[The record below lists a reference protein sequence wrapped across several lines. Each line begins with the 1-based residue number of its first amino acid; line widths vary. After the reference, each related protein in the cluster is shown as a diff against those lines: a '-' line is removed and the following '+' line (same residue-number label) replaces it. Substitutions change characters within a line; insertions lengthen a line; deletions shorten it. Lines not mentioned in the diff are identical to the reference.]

1 MSSILLIETE
11 TESPVSRSLHALG
24 HSIIRIEFKEG
35 AAPPDPIDT
44 IPDIILWD
52 RGINFS
58 PLHFIREK
66 SLSAVNIEIP
76 EIVLLKTYDTQ
87 FLESW
92 LGGNHYGFLVRPVSN
107 SSLIT
112 MVENALS
119 RPKLRKY
126 HSINKSINQNHFLS
140 TVIDSL
146 PFSFIVINSKNYE
159 VDLANAE
166 AMRRSTGPNTH
177 CYELTH
183 NRTSP
188 CSGKEH
194 SCPLSKVAETGE
206 PFSTYHHHHTPDGKT
221 QYVEVKCYP
230 IKDVFNEVSHVIE
243 YETDITDWYNYQETL
258 KKAKQ
263 AAEEA
268 NLAKSQF
275 ISTMSHELRTPLNII
290 LGFSELLAQE
300 ESDRNKQE
308 KLESIER
315 AGKNLLAI
323 INDILD
329 FSEIESNTL
338 KLKNEPFSLH
348 SLLMHQYTFF
358 KPQISSKEIDFNTYI
373 DETLPPLFYGDQHRV
388 HQIVNNLVSN
398 AIKFTTKGNITV
410 QCKYKDKKVMIEI
423 SDTGIGIAPERYGQ
437 LFTPFEQIDGST
449 NRSFNGTGLGLAI
462 VKNLVDE
469 MEGSIKVDSVP
480 GKGSKFTVDL
490 PLKPVQEKSL

>member
-11 TESPVSRSLHALG
+11 TESPVSHYLHALG
-24 HSIIRIEFKEG
+24 HSIILIKFKEG
-35 AAPPDPIDT
+35 AVPPDPIDT

-52 RGINFS
+52 RSINFS

-66 SLSAVNIEIP
+66 SVAAGNIEIP

-92 LGGNHYGFLVRPVSN
+92 LGGNHYGFLVRPIHN
-107 SSLIT
+107 SSLAT
-112 MVENALS
+112 LVENALS
-119 RPKLRKY
+119 QPKFRKSY
-126 HSINKSINQNHFLS
+126 TIVPNQNYFLS
-140 TVIDSL
+140 TVINSL
-146 PFSFIVINSKNYE
+146 PFSFIVINSKTYE
-159 VDLANAE
+159 VELANAE
-166 AMRRSTGPNTH
+166 AIRRSTGPYTH

-183 NRTSP
+183 NLTHP
-188 CSGKEH
+188 CSGKDH
-194 SCPLSKVAETGE
+194 SCPLLKVAETGE
-206 PFSTYHHHHTPDGKT
+206 PFSTYHHHHTSDGKT

-268 NLAKSQF
+268 NSAKSQF

-290 LGFSELLAQE
+290 LGFSELLSQE
-300 ESDRNKQE
+300 ESDQSKQE

-338 KLKNEPFSLH
+338 ELKNEPFSLH

-358 KPQISSKEIDFNTYI
+358 KPQISSKQIDFNTYI
-373 DETLPPLFYGDQHRV
+373 DDTMPPLFYGDQHRV

-398 AIKFTTKGNITV
+398 AIKFTTKGNITI
-410 QCKYKDKKVMIEI
+410 QCKYEDTQVMIEI

-469 MEGSIKVDSVP
+469 MKGSVKVDSVP

-490 PLKPVQEKSL
+490 PLKPVQENFL